1 MDLEAKI
8 AAKGE
13 DYSGKGDG
21 NNGNDSSSSSSSS
34 AQDTSR
40 RLPKGPA
47 RAVLPGHRG
56 PITSV
61 AVHPVY
67 R

>member
-1 MDLEAKI
+1 MELEAKV

-13 DYSGKGDG
+13 EYSASNPGV
-21 NNGNDSSSSSSSS
+21 DSSSAGGGSG
-34 AQDTSR
+34 AHDTSR

-61 AVHPVY
+61 TVHPVY